1 MSAELTKKQQEM
13 IDEILNEVEVVDI
26 RLPDDLGYDELM
38 PILNLQS
45 RTAISEKMKSLVD
58 SGKWKRL
65 TVRDEARKRNVI
77 VFRKAS

>member
-1 MSAELTKKQQEM
+1 MNAELTKKQQEM
-13 IDEILNEVEVVDI
+13 IDEILNEIEVVGI

-45 RTAISEKMKSLVD
+45 RTAISVKMQPLVD

-77 VFRKAS
+77 VFRKG

>member
-77 VFRKAS
+77 VFRKTG